1 MGLPQL
7 LNGFVWG
14 WIIALVALG
23 LNLIYGILG
32 IVNVA
37 HGTFYML
44 GAVCA
49 LVLLPYVGFWGALV
63 GSVLLVALIGAVAER
78 IVLRPLLA
86 QPTMTIL
93 ATFGILLV
101 IEQTVALTFGLSNRA
116 MPAPLESL
124 LDVGAVTYPGYRIL
138 VAVFAVLS
146 IIGLELFLKRTR
158 WGSWI
163 RAVSQQ
169 PELALVQGVPAPLVY
184 SMTFA
189 LGTGLAALAGALTA
203 PIIGVHYLM
212 GVDIVILAFVVV
224 IVGGV
229 GNLWGSVV
237 VAIGAAELENL
248 LTLLTRPTAARMITF
263 LCLGAAAGLS
273 APGHLWR
280 AHVVA
285 PYAKRFAAKNASAK
299 VRLWRLALLILAAIL
314 SSGHAPPNF
323 ARLLDLFCRRNSA
336 LDYLCPKLQS
346 ALWLYGIA
354 QFGAIGLFDHW
365 RIRHCSALALF

>member
-44 GAVCA
+44 GAVFA
-49 LVLLPYVGFWGALV
+49 LVLLPHVGFWGALV
-63 GSVLLVALIGAVAER
+63 GAVLLVAVIGAVAER

-93 ATFGILLV
+93 ATFGILLAV
-101 IEQTVALTFGLSNRA
+101 EQTVALTFGLSNRA
-116 MPAPLESL
+116 MPVPLEAQL
-124 LDVGAVTYPGYRIL
+124 HVGAVTYPGYRIL
-138 VAVFAVLS
+138 VAVFALLS

-169 PELALVQGVPAPLVY
+169 RELALVQGVPAPLVY

-263 LCLGAAAGLS
+263 LVLG
-273 APGHLWR
+273 
-280 AHVVA
+280 
-285 PYAKRFAAKNASAK
+285 
-299 VRLWRLALLILAAIL
+299 LLLVYR
-314 SSGHAPPNF
+314 P
-323 ARLLDLFCRRNSA
+323 
-336 LDYLCPKLQS
+336 Q
-346 ALWLYGIA
+346 GI
-354 QFGAIGLFDHW
+354 FGE
-365 RIRHCSALALF
+365 RT